1 MQVIATALDEV
12 KLIVPKVFRDE
23 RGYFFESWQQQKFA
37 ELVAPIHFV
46 QDNQSLSVK
55 GTLRG
60 LHWQD
65 QHPQDK
71 LISVLQGEIF
81 DVAVDIRK
89 DSPTY
94 GKWVGEVLSS
104 DNHKQMF
111 IPKGFAHGFYV
122 LSETALVSYKCSDFY
137 HPASERCIRWDD
149 PVLAIDWPLARSP
162 LISEKDNLG
171 MAFVDL

>member
-94 GKWVGEVLSS
+94 GKWLGEFLSS

-149 PVLAIDWPLARSP
+149 PALAIDWPLSRSP
-162 LISEKDNLG
+162 LISEKDSLG
-171 MAFVDL
+171 MAFLDL

>member
-1 MQVIATALDEV
+1 MQVIATALNEV

-46 QDNQSLSVK
+46 QDNHSLSVK

-60 LHWQD
+60 LHWQE

-71 LISVLQGEIF
+71 LISVLQGDIF

-89 DSPTY
+89 GSPTY
-94 GKWVGEVLSS
+94 GKWVGELLSS

-122 LSETALVSYKCSDFY
+122 LSETAMVSYKCSDFY
-137 HPASERCIRWDD
+137 HPTSERCIRWDD
-149 PVLAIDWPLARSP
+149 PVLAIDWPLSSSP

>member
-1 MQVIATALDEV
+1 MQVIATALNEV
-12 KLIVPKVFRDE
+12 KLIVPKVFRDD

-46 QDNQSLSVK
+46 QDNHSLSVK

-60 LHWQD
+60 LHWQE

-71 LISVLQGEIF
+71 LISVLQGDIF

-94 GKWVGEVLSS
+94 GKWVGEILSS

-122 LSETALVSYKCSDFY
+122 LSETAMVSYKCSDFY

-149 PVLAIDWPLARSP
+149 PVLAIHWPLSSSP

>member
-46 QDNQSLSVK
+46 QDNHSLSVK

-94 GKWVGEVLSS
+94 GKWLGEFLSS

-149 PVLAIDWPLARSP
+149 PVLAIDWPLSRSP